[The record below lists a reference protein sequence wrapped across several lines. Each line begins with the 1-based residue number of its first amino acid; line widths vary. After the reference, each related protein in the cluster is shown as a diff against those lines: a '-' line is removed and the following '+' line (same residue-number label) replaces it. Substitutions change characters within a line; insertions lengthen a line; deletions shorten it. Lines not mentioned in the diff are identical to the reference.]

1 MSGYAFIRQRKKPL
15 LTVAM
20 ALVCVIF
27 INSYDSQKTAPLATS
42 SELSNNKIATQQV
55 DAQVSMP
62 ATKLETSLLADESA
76 EQESEVNDSRELIIK
91 NTPNWRFD
99 GVFLDHF
106 TELKQRAQQGDVEA
120 NYLIAQNLK
129 YCFNAPLDEQVLEVK
144 LAEIYEFSDAGEIQS
159 RVLDKYEYCQGLD
172 LATRRSFYSYLAEAA
187 ENGSAYAQQTFAGLT
202 PEFYMK
208 SQFPEK
214 LSRAEFIKNRDS
226 FKERKTVFLEQAAKQ
241 GSEQALMSLASMYYS
256 EQVGEH
262 SAAKAYAINRLIMEI
277 TQNNDVY
284 NRYAWFEQRQ
294 YPTLSDEELSIANN
308 LFEQWLLQINKNGTL
323 YLKH

>member
-1 MSGYAFIRQRKKPL
+1 MSRYAFIRQGIKPFLIAVL
-15 LTVAM
+15 LF
-20 ALVCVIF
+20 VIYIF
-27 INSYDSQKTAPLATS
+27 FSREAAIFATNSESSNDIKT
-42 SELSNNKIATQQV
+42 TQQV
-55 DAQVSMP
+55 VAQLSMP
-62 ATKLETSLLADESA
+62 AIKLETSLLADESD
-76 EQESEVNDSRELIIK
+76 EQGSEVNDSRELIIK
-91 NTPNWRFD
+91 KPPNWRFD
-99 GVFLDHF
+99 GVLIEHF
-106 TELKQRAQQGDVEA
+106 TELKQRAQQGDAEA
-120 NYLIAQNLK
+120 NYLIGLNLK
-129 YCFNAPLDEQVLEVK
+129 YCFNAPLDEQALEVK
-144 LAEIYEFSDAGEIQS
+144 LAEIYEFSDAGDIQS
-159 RVLDKYEYCQGLD
+159 HVLDKYEYCQGLD

-308 LFEQWLLQINKNGTL
+308 FFEQWLLQINKNGTL

>member
-1 MSGYAFIRQRKKPL
+1 MFEYVAVKQGKKPFL
-15 LTVAM
+15 IV
-20 ALVCVIF
+20 
-27 INSYDSQKTAPLATS
+27 APLLVLGVLVYKYSFRTAAPITTS
-42 SELSNNKIATQQV
+42 SEQINAQNTKAQHQV
-55 DAQVSMP
+55 EEQVSVP
-62 ATKLETSLLADESA
+62 ATSLLVVKSA
-76 EQESEVNDSRELIIK
+76 EKGSIVNDSREFIIK
-91 NTPNWRFD
+91 NAPNWRFD

-106 TELKQRAQQGDVEA
+106 VELKQRAQQGDVEA

-129 YCFNAPLDEQVLEVK
+129 YCFNAPLDEQALEEK
-144 LAEIYEFSDAGEIQS
+144 LAEIYEFSDAGDIQS

-202 PEFYMK
+202 PELYMK
-208 SQFPEK
+208 SQFPDK
-214 LSRAEFIKNRDS
+214 LSRAEFIKNRDN
-226 FKERKTVFLEQAAKQ
+226 FKQRKTAFLEQAAKQ

-294 YPTLSDEELSIANN
+294 YPTLSDDELSIANN
-308 LFEQWLLQINKNGTL
+308 LFDQWLLQIKLNGTL
-323 YLKH
+323 YPKH

>member
-1 MSGYAFIRQRKKPL
+1 MSGDAFVRQGVKPFLIVVLVL
-15 LTVAM
+15 LF
-20 ALVCVIF
+20 VIYIYF
-27 INSYDSQKTAPLATS
+27 SREAAIFATNSESSNDTTASQHV
-42 SELSNNKIATQQV
+42 E
-55 DAQVSMP
+55 AQANIS
-62 ATKLETSLLADESA
+62 ATKPDTSLLADESA
-76 EQESEVNDSRELIIK
+76 EQGSEANDSREFIIK
-91 NTPNWRFD
+91 NAPKWRFD
-99 GVFLDHF
+99 GVFIDHF
-106 TELKQRAQQGDVEA
+106 TELKQRAKQGDAEA

-129 YCFNAPLDEQVLEVK
+129 YCFNAPLDAEALEAT
-144 LAEIYEFSDAGEIQS
+144 LAESYEFSDAGDTQN
-159 RVLDKYEYCQGLD
+159 RVLEKYEYCKGVD
-172 LATRRSFYSYLAEAA
+172 LATRRSFYRYLAMAA
-187 ENGSAYAQQTFAGLT
+187 EQGSAFAQQTFAGLT

-214 LSRAEFIKNRDS
+214 LSRAEFIKNRDG

-308 LFEQWLLQINKNGTL
+308 LFDQWLLQIKQNGTL

>member
-1 MSGYAFIRQRKKPL
+1 MSGYAFVRQGVKPFLIVVLVL
-15 LTVAM
+15 LF
-20 ALVCVIF
+20 VIYIYF
-27 INSYDSQKTAPLATS
+27 SREAAIFATNSESSNDTTASQHV
-42 SELSNNKIATQQV
+42 E
-55 DAQVSMP
+55 AQANIS
-62 ATKLETSLLADESA
+62 ATKPDASLLADESA
-76 EQESEVNDSRELIIK
+76 EQGSEANDSREFIIK
-91 NTPNWRFD
+91 NAPKWRFD
-99 GVFLDHF
+99 GVFIDHF
-106 TELKQRAQQGDVEA
+106 TELKQRAKQGDAEA

-129 YCFNAPLDEQVLEVK
+129 YCFNAPLDAEALEAT
-144 LAEIYEFSDAGEIQS
+144 LAESYEFSDAGDTQN
-159 RVLDKYEYCQGLD
+159 RVLEKYEYCQGVD
-172 LATRRSFYSYLAEAA
+172 LATRRSFYRYLAMAA
-187 ENGSAYAQQTFAGLT
+187 EQGSAFAQQTFAGLT

-214 LSRAEFIKNRDS
+214 LSRAEFIKNRDG

-308 LFEQWLLQINKNGTL
+308 LFDQWLLQIKQNGTL

>member
-1 MSGYAFIRQRKKPL
+1 MSWHAFVRQGIKPFLIVVL
-15 LTVAM
+15 LF
-20 ALVCVIF
+20 VIYIF
-27 INSYDSQKTAPLATS
+27 FSREAAIFVTN
-42 SELSNNKIATQQV
+42 SELSNDTKATQHV
-55 DAQVSMP
+55 EAQASIP
-62 ATKLETSLLADESA
+62 ATKPAASLLADEST
-76 EQESEVNDSRELIIK
+76 EQGSEVNDSRELIIK
-91 NTPNWRFD
+91 NAPKWRFD
-99 GVFLDHF
+99 GVLIDHL
-106 TELKQRAQQGDVEA
+106 TELKQRAEQGDAEA
-120 NYLIAQNLK
+120 SYLIAQNLK
-129 YCFNAPLDEQVLEVK
+129 YCFNAPLDAEALEAT
-144 LAEIYEFSDAGEIQS
+144 LTESYEFSDAGDTQNRALE
-159 RVLDKYEYCQGLD
+159 KYEYCQGVD
-172 LATRRSFYSYLAEAA
+172 LATRRSFYRYLVMAA
-187 ENGSAYAQQTFAGLT
+187 EKGSAFAQQTFAGLT

-294 YPTLSDEELSIANN
+294 YPTLSDEELNIANN
-308 LFEQWLLQINKNGTL
+308 FFEQWLLQIKQNGSL
-323 YLKH
+323 YPQN

>member
-1 MSGYAFIRQRKKPL
+1 MSGYAFIRQRIKPFLIVVLAL
-15 LTVAM
+15 LFVMYIYFSQESA
-20 ALVCVIF
+20 IF
-27 INSYDSQKTAPLATS
+27 ATNSESLNDIKTTQK
-42 SELSNNKIATQQV
+42 V
-55 DAQVSMP
+55 VAQVSMT
-62 ATKLETSLLADESA
+62 ATKPDTSLLADESA
-76 EQESEVNDSRELIIK
+76 EQGSEVNGSRELIIK
-91 NTPNWRFD
+91 NAPKWHFD
-99 GVFLDHF
+99 GVFIDYF
-106 TELKQRAQQGDVEA
+106 TGLKQRAEQGDAEA

-129 YCFNAPLDEQVLEVK
+129 YCFNAPLDEQALEEK
-144 LAEIYEFSDAGEIQS
+144 LAEIYEFSDAGDIQS

-308 LFEQWLLQINKNGTL
+308 LFDQWLLQIKKNGTL

>member
-1 MSGYAFIRQRKKPL
+1 MSRYAFIRQGIKPFLIVVL
-15 LTVAM
+15 LFVMYIYFSQEA
-20 ALVCVIF
+20 AIF
-27 INSYDSQKTAPLATS
+27 ATNSESSNDIKTTQK
-42 SELSNNKIATQQV
+42 V
-55 DAQVSMP
+55 VAQVSMP
-62 ATKLETSLLADESA
+62 ATKPDTSLLADETA
-76 EQESEVNDSRELIIK
+76 EQGSEVNDSHELIIK
-91 NTPNWRFD
+91 NTPNWHFD
-99 GVFLDHF
+99 GVFIDHF

-129 YCFNAPLDEQVLEVK
+129 YCFNAPLDEQAFEEK
-144 LAEIYEFSDAGEIQS
+144 LAEIYEFSDAGDIQS
-159 RVLDKYEYCQGLD
+159 RVLDKYEYCQGVD

-308 LFEQWLLQINKNGTL
+308 LFEQWLLQIKQNGTL
-323 YLKH
+323 YPKN

>member
-1 MSGYAFIRQRKKPL
+1 MSGHAFVRQGIKPFLIVVL
-15 LTVAM
+15 LF
-20 ALVCVIF
+20 VIYIYF
-27 INSYDSQKTAPLATS
+27 SREAAIFVTNSES
-42 SELSNNKIATQQV
+42 SNDTKATQHV
-55 DAQVSMP
+55 EAQASIP
-62 ATKLETSLLADESA
+62 ATKPAASLLAEESA
-76 EQESEVNDSRELIIK
+76 EQGSEVNDSRELIIK
-91 NTPNWRFD
+91 NALKWRFD
-99 GVFLDHF
+99 GVLIDHL
-106 TELKQRAQQGDVEA
+106 TELKQRAEQGDAEA
-120 NYLIAQNLK
+120 SYLIAQNLK
-129 YCFNAPLDEQVLEVK
+129 YCFNAPLDVEALEAT
-144 LAEIYEFSDAGEIQS
+144 LTESYEFSDAGDTQN
-159 RVLDKYEYCQGLD
+159 RVLEKYEYCQGVD
-172 LATRRSFYSYLAEAA
+172 LATRRSFYRYLVMAA

-214 LSRAEFIKNRDS
+214 LSRAEFIKNRDN

-308 LFEQWLLQINKNGTL
+308 LFEQWLLQIKQNGTL
-323 YLKH
+323 YPKN

>member
-1 MSGYAFIRQRKKPL
+1 MSGYAFVRQGVKPFLIVVLVL
-15 LTVAM
+15 LF
-20 ALVCVIF
+20 VIYIYF
-27 INSYDSQKTAPLATS
+27 SREAAIFATNSESSNDTTASQHV
-42 SELSNNKIATQQV
+42 E
-55 DAQVSMP
+55 AQANIS
-62 ATKLETSLLADESA
+62 ATKPDASLLADESA
-76 EQESEVNDSRELIIK
+76 EQGSEANDSREFIIK
-91 NTPNWRFD
+91 NAPKWRFD
-99 GVFLDHF
+99 GVFIDHF
-106 TELKQRAQQGDVEA
+106 TELKQRAKQGDAEA

-129 YCFNAPLDEQVLEVK
+129 YCFNAPLDAEALEAT
-144 LAEIYEFSDAGEIQS
+144 LAESYEFSDAGDTQN
-159 RVLDKYEYCQGLD
+159 RVLEKYEYCQGLD
-172 LATRRSFYSYLAEAA
+172 LATRRSFYRYLTMAA
-187 ENGSAYAQQTFAGLT
+187 EQGSAFAQQTFAGLT

-208 SQFPEK
+208 SQFPDK
-214 LSRAEFIKNRDS
+214 LSRAEFIKSRDN
-226 FKERKTVFLEQAAKQ
+226 FKERKTAFLEQAAKQ

-308 LFEQWLLQINKNGTL
+308 LFDQWLLQIKQNGTL

>member
-1 MSGYAFIRQRKKPL
+1 MSGYAFVRQGVKPFLIVVLVL
-15 LTVAM
+15 LF
-20 ALVCVIF
+20 VIYIYF
-27 INSYDSQKTAPLATS
+27 SREAAIFATNSESSNDTTASQHV
-42 SELSNNKIATQQV
+42 E
-55 DAQVSMP
+55 AQANIS
-62 ATKLETSLLADESA
+62 ATKPDASLLADESA
-76 EQESEVNDSRELIIK
+76 EQGSEANDSREFIIK
-91 NTPNWRFD
+91 NAPKWRFD
-99 GVFLDHF
+99 GVFIDHF
-106 TELKQRAQQGDVEA
+106 TELKQRAKQGDAEA

-129 YCFNAPLDEQVLEVK
+129 YCFNAPLDAEALEAT
-144 LAEIYEFSDAGEIQS
+144 LAESYEFSDAGDTQN
-159 RVLDKYEYCQGLD
+159 RVLEKYEYCQGLD
-172 LATRRSFYSYLAEAA
+172 LATRRSFYRYLTMAA
-187 ENGSAYAQQTFAGLT
+187 EQGSAFAQQTFAGLT

-214 LSRAEFIKNRDS
+214 LSRAEFIKNRDG

-308 LFEQWLLQINKNGTL
+308 LFDQWLLQIKLNGTL

>member
-1 MSGYAFIRQRKKPL
+1 MSGHAFVRQGIKPFLIVVL
-15 LTVAM
+15 LF
-20 ALVCVIF
+20 VIYIF
-27 INSYDSQKTAPLATS
+27 FSREAAIFVTNSES
-42 SELSNNKIATQQV
+42 SNDTKATQHIE
-55 DAQVSMP
+55 AQVSIP
-62 ATKLETSLLADESA
+62 ATKPAASLLAEESA
-76 EQESEVNDSRELIIK
+76 EQGSEVNDSRELIIK
-91 NTPNWRFD
+91 NAPKWRFD
-99 GVFLDHF
+99 GVLIDHL
-106 TELKQRAQQGDVEA
+106 TELKQRAEQGDAEA
-120 NYLIAQNLK
+120 SYLIAQNLK
-129 YCFNAPLDEQVLEVK
+129 YCFNAPLDAEALEAT
-144 LAEIYEFSDAGEIQS
+144 LTESYEFSDAGDTQN
-159 RVLDKYEYCQGLD
+159 RVLEKYEYCQGVD
-172 LATRRSFYSYLAEAA
+172 LATRRSFYRYLVMAA
-187 ENGSAYAQQTFAGLT
+187 EKGSAYAQQTFAGLT

-214 LSRAEFIKNRDS
+214 LSRAEFIKNRDN

-308 LFEQWLLQINKNGTL
+308 LFEQWLLQIKQNGTL
-323 YLKH
+323 YPKI

>member
-1 MSGYAFIRQRKKPL
+1 MSRYAFIRQGIKPFLIVVL
-15 LTVAM
+15 LF
-20 ALVCVIF
+20 VIYIF
-27 INSYDSQKTAPLATS
+27 FSREAAIFATNSESLNDIKT
-42 SELSNNKIATQQV
+42 TQQV
-55 DAQVSMP
+55 VEQVSMP
-62 ATKLETSLLADESA
+62 ATKLETSLLADESD
-76 EQESEVNDSRELIIK
+76 EQGSEVNDSRELIIK
-91 NTPNWRFD
+91 NPPNWRFD
-99 GVFLDHF
+99 GVLIDHF
-106 TELKQRAQQGDVEA
+106 TELKQRAQQGDAEA
-120 NYLIAQNLK
+120 SYLIAQNLK
-129 YCFNAPLDEQVLEVK
+129 YCFNAPLDEQALEVK
-144 LAEIYEFSDAGEIQS
+144 LAEIYEFSDAGDIQS

-294 YPTLSDEELSIANN
+294 YPTLTDEELSIANN
-308 LFEQWLLQINKNGTL
+308 LFEQWLLQIKENGTL
-323 YLKH
+323 YSKN

>member
-1 MSGYAFIRQRKKPL
+1 MSGHAFVRQGIKPFLIVVL
-15 LTVAM
+15 LF
-20 ALVCVIF
+20 VIYIF
-27 INSYDSQKTAPLATS
+27 FSREAAIFVTN
-42 SELSNNKIATQQV
+42 SELSNNTKATQQV
-55 DAQVSMP
+55 EAQASIP
-62 ATKLETSLLADESA
+62 ATKPAASLLAEEST
-76 EQESEVNDSRELIIK
+76 EQGIEVNDSRELIIK
-91 NTPNWRFD
+91 NAPKWRFD
-99 GVFLDHF
+99 GVLIDHL
-106 TELKQRAQQGDVEA
+106 TELKQRAEQGDAEA

-129 YCFNAPLDEQVLEVK
+129 YCFNAPLDAEALEAT
-144 LAEIYEFSDAGEIQS
+144 LAESYEFSDAGDTQNRALE
-159 RVLDKYEYCQGLD
+159 KYEYCQGVD
-172 LATRRSFYSYLAEAA
+172 LATRRSFYRYLAMAA
-187 ENGSAYAQQTFAGLT
+187 EKGSAFAQQTFAGLT

-214 LSRAEFIKNRDS
+214 LSRAEFIKNRDN

-308 LFEQWLLQINKNGTL
+308 FFDQWLLQIKQNGTL
-323 YLKH
+323 YPKN

>member
-1 MSGYAFIRQRKKPL
+1 MSGYAFVRQGVKPFLIVVLVL
-15 LTVAM
+15 LF
-20 ALVCVIF
+20 VIYIYSSREAAIF
-27 INSYDSQKTAPLATS
+27 ATNSESSNDTTASQHV
-42 SELSNNKIATQQV
+42 E
-55 DAQVSMP
+55 AQANIS
-62 ATKLETSLLADESA
+62 ATKPDASLLADESA
-76 EQESEVNDSRELIIK
+76 EQGSEANDSREFIIK
-91 NTPNWRFD
+91 NAPKWRFD
-99 GVFLDHF
+99 GVFIDHF
-106 TELKQRAQQGDVEA
+106 TELKQRAKQGDAEA

-129 YCFNAPLDEQVLEVK
+129 YCFNAPLDAEALEAT
-144 LAEIYEFSDAGEIQS
+144 LAESYEFSDAGDTQN
-159 RVLDKYEYCQGLD
+159 RVLEKYEYCEGVD
-172 LATRRSFYSYLAEAA
+172 LATRRSFYRYLTMAA
-187 ENGSAYAQQTFAGLT
+187 EQGSAFAQQTFAGLT

-214 LSRAEFIKNRDS
+214 LSRAEFIKNRDG

-308 LFEQWLLQINKNGTL
+308 LFDQWLLQIKQNGTL

>member
-1 MSGYAFIRQRKKPL
+1 MSGYAFVRQGVKPFLIVVLVL
-15 LTVAM
+15 LF
-20 ALVCVIF
+20 VIYIYF
-27 INSYDSQKTAPLATS
+27 SREAAIFATNSESSNDTTASQRV
-42 SELSNNKIATQQV
+42 E
-55 DAQVSMP
+55 AQANIS
-62 ATKLETSLLADESA
+62 ATKPDTSLLADESA
-76 EQESEVNDSRELIIK
+76 EQGSEANDSREFIIK
-91 NTPNWRFD
+91 NAPKWRFD
-99 GVFLDHF
+99 GVLIDHF
-106 TELKQRAQQGDVEA
+106 TELKQRAKQGDAEA

-129 YCFNAPLDEQVLEVK
+129 YCFNAPLDAEALEAT
-144 LAEIYEFSDAGEIQS
+144 LAESYEFSDAGDTQN
-159 RVLDKYEYCQGLD
+159 RVLEKYEYCQGLD
-172 LATRRSFYSYLAEAA
+172 LATRRSFYRYLAMAA
-187 ENGSAYAQQTFAGLT
+187 EQGSAFAQQTFARLT

-214 LSRAEFIKNRDS
+214 LLRAEFIKNRDG

-308 LFEQWLLQINKNGTL
+308 LFEQWLLQIKQNGTL
-323 YLKH
+323 YLMH

>member
-1 MSGYAFIRQRKKPL
+1 MSGYAFVRQGVKPFLIVVLVL
-15 LTVAM
+15 LF
-20 ALVCVIF
+20 VIYIYF
-27 INSYDSQKTAPLATS
+27 SREAAIFATNSESSNDTTASQHV
-42 SELSNNKIATQQV
+42 E
-55 DAQVSMP
+55 AQANIS
-62 ATKLETSLLADESA
+62 ATKPDASLLADESA
-76 EQESEVNDSRELIIK
+76 EQGSEANDSREFIIK
-91 NTPNWRFD
+91 NAPKWRFD
-99 GVFLDHF
+99 GVFIDYF
-106 TELKQRAQQGDVEA
+106 TELKQRAKQGDAEA

-129 YCFNAPLDEQVLEVK
+129 YCFNAPLDAEALEAT
-144 LAEIYEFSDAGEIQS
+144 LAESYEFSDAGDTQN
-159 RVLDKYEYCQGLD
+159 RVLEKYEYCEGVD
-172 LATRRSFYSYLAEAA
+172 LATRRSFYRYLAMAA
-187 ENGSAYAQQTFAGLT
+187 EQGSAFAQQTFAGLT

-294 YPTLSDEELSIANN
+294 YPTLSDDELSIANN
-308 LFEQWLLQINKNGTL
+308 LYDQWLLQIKQNGTL
-323 YLKH
+323 YPKN

>member
-1 MSGYAFIRQRKKPL
+1 MSRYAFIRQGIKPFLIVVL
-15 LTVAM
+15 LF
-20 ALVCVIF
+20 VIYIYF
-27 INSYDSQKTAPLATS
+27 SREAAIFATNSESLNDIKT
-42 SELSNNKIATQQV
+42 TQQV
-55 DAQVSMP
+55 VEQVSMP
-62 ATKLETSLLADESA
+62 AIKLETSLLADESD
-76 EQESEVNDSRELIIK
+76 EQGSEVNDSRELIIK
-91 NTPNWRFD
+91 NPPNWRFD
-99 GVFLDHF
+99 GVLIDHL
-106 TELKQRAQQGDVEA
+106 TELKQRAEQGDAEA
-120 NYLIAQNLK
+120 NYLIALNLK
-129 YCFNAPLDEQVLEVK
+129 YCFNAPLDEQALEVK
-144 LAEIYEFSDAGEIQS
+144 LAEIYEFSDAGDIQS
-159 RVLDKYEYCQGLD
+159 RVLDKYEYCQGVD
-172 LATRRSFYSYLAEAA
+172 LATRRSFYRYLAMAA

-308 LFEQWLLQINKNGTL
+308 LFEQWLLQIKQNGTL
-323 YLKH
+323 YSKN

>member
-1 MSGYAFIRQRKKPL
+1 MSRYAFIRQGIKPFLIAVL
-15 LTVAM
+15 LF
-20 ALVCVIF
+20 VIYIF
-27 INSYDSQKTAPLATS
+27 FSREAAIFATNSESSNDIKT
-42 SELSNNKIATQQV
+42 TQQV
-55 DAQVSMP
+55 VAQLSMP
-62 ATKLETSLLADESA
+62 AIKLETSLLADESD
-76 EQESEVNDSRELIIK
+76 EQGSEVNDSRELIIK
-91 NTPNWRFD
+91 KPPNWRFD
-99 GVFLDHF
+99 GVLIEHF
-106 TELKQRAQQGDVEA
+106 TELKQRAQQGDAEA
-120 NYLIAQNLK
+120 NYLIGLNLK
-129 YCFNAPLDEQVLEVK
+129 YCFNAPLDEQALEVK
-144 LAEIYEFSDAGEIQS
+144 LAEIYEFSDAGDIQS
-159 RVLDKYEYCQGLD
+159 HVLDKYEYCQGLD

>member
-1 MSGYAFIRQRKKPL
+1 MSRYAFIRQGIKPFLIAVL
-15 LTVAM
+15 LF
-20 ALVCVIF
+20 VIYKF
-27 INSYDSQKTAPLATS
+27 FSREAAIFATNSESSNDIKT
-42 SELSNNKIATQQV
+42 TQQV
-55 DAQVSMP
+55 VAQLSMP
-62 ATKLETSLLADESA
+62 AIKLETSLLADESD
-76 EQESEVNDSRELIIK
+76 EQGSEVNDSRELIIK
-91 NTPNWRFD
+91 KPPNWRFD
-99 GVFLDHF
+99 GVLIDHF
-106 TELKQRAQQGDVEA
+106 TELKQRAQQGDAEA
-120 NYLIAQNLK
+120 NYLIGLNLK
-129 YCFNAPLDEQVLEVK
+129 YCFNAPLDEQALEVK
-144 LAEIYEFSDAGEIQS
+144 LAEIYEFSDAGDIQS

-262 SAAKAYAINRLIMEI
+262 SAAKAYVINRLIMEI

-308 LFEQWLLQINKNGTL
+308 LFEQWLLQIKKNGTL
-323 YLKH
+323 YSKN

>member
-1 MSGYAFIRQRKKPL
+1 MSGHAFVRQGIKPFLIVVL
-15 LTVAM
+15 LF
-20 ALVCVIF
+20 VIYIYF
-27 INSYDSQKTAPLATS
+27 SREAAIFVTNSES
-42 SELSNNKIATQQV
+42 SNDTKATQHIE
-55 DAQVSMP
+55 AQVSIP
-62 ATKLETSLLADESA
+62 ATKPAASLLAEESA
-76 EQESEVNDSRELIIK
+76 EQGSEVNDSRELIIK
-91 NTPNWRFD
+91 NAPKWRFD
-99 GVFLDHF
+99 GVLIDHL
-106 TELKQRAQQGDVEA
+106 TELKQRAEQGDAEA

-129 YCFNAPLDEQVLEVK
+129 YCFNAPLDAEALEAT
-144 LAEIYEFSDAGEIQS
+144 LAESYEFSDAGDTQNRALE
-159 RVLDKYEYCQGLD
+159 KYEYCQGVD
-172 LATRRSFYSYLAEAA
+172 LATRRSFYRYLAMAA
-187 ENGSAYAQQTFAGLT
+187 EKGSAFAQQTFAGLT

-214 LSRAEFIKNRDS
+214 LSRAEFIKNRDG

-308 LFEQWLLQINKNGTL
+308 FFEQWLLQIKQNGTL
-323 YLKH
+323 YPKN

>member
-1 MSGYAFIRQRKKPL
+1 MFEYVAVKRGKKPFL
-15 LTVAM
+15 IV
-20 ALVCVIF
+20 
-27 INSYDSQKTAPLATS
+27 APLLVLGVLVYKYSFQTAAPITTS
-42 SELSNNKIATQQV
+42 SEQINAHSTKAQYQV
-55 DAQVSMP
+55 EEQVSVP
-62 ATKLETSLLADESA
+62 ATSLLADESV
-76 EQESEVNDSRELIIK
+76 EQGSEVNDSRELIIK
-91 NTPNWRFD
+91 NAPKWRFD
-99 GVFLDHF
+99 GVLIDHF
-106 TELKQRAQQGDVEA
+106 TELKQRAEQGDVEA

-129 YCFNAPLDEQVLEVK
+129 YCFNAPLDAEALEAT
-144 LAEIYEFSDAGEIQS
+144 LAESYEFSDAGDTQNRALE
-159 RVLDKYEYCQGLD
+159 KYEYCQGLD

-208 SQFPEK
+208 SQFPDK
-214 LSRAEFIKNRDS
+214 LSRAEFIKNRDN
-226 FKERKTVFLEQAAKQ
+226 FKQRKTAFLEQAAKQ

-308 LFEQWLLQINKNGTL
+308 LYDQWLLQIKQNGTL
-323 YLKH
+323 YPKN

>member
-1 MSGYAFIRQRKKPL
+1 MSGYAFVRQGVKPFLIVVLVL
-15 LTVAM
+15 LF
-20 ALVCVIF
+20 VIYIYF
-27 INSYDSQKTAPLATS
+27 SREAAIFATNSESSNDTTASQHV
-42 SELSNNKIATQQV
+42 E
-55 DAQVSMP
+55 AQANIS
-62 ATKLETSLLADESA
+62 ATKPDASLLADESA
-76 EQESEVNDSRELIIK
+76 EQGSEANDSREFIIK
-91 NTPNWRFD
+91 NAPKWRFD
-99 GVFLDHF
+99 GVFIDHF
-106 TELKQRAQQGDVEA
+106 TELKQRAKQGDAEA

-129 YCFNAPLDEQVLEVK
+129 YCFNAPLDAEALEAT
-144 LAEIYEFSDAGEIQS
+144 LAESYEFSDAGDTQN
-159 RVLDKYEYCQGLD
+159 RVLEKYEYCQGLD
-172 LATRRSFYSYLAEAA
+172 LATRRSFYRYLTMAA
-187 ENGSAYAQQTFAGLT
+187 EQGSAFAQQTFAGLT

-214 LSRAEFIKNRDS
+214 LSRAEFIKNRDG

-308 LFEQWLLQINKNGTL
+308 LFDQWLLQIKQNGTL

>member
-1 MSGYAFIRQRKKPL
+1 MSGHAFVRQGIKPFLIVVL
-15 LTVAM
+15 LF
-20 ALVCVIF
+20 VIYIYF
-27 INSYDSQKTAPLATS
+27 SREAAIFATNSES
-42 SELSNNKIATQQV
+42 SNDTKATQHIE
-55 DAQVSMP
+55 AQVSIP
-62 ATKLETSLLADESA
+62 ATKPAASLLAEESA
-76 EQESEVNDSRELIIK
+76 EQGSEVNDSRELIIK
-91 NTPNWRFD
+91 NAPKWRFD
-99 GVFLDHF
+99 GVLIDHL
-106 TELKQRAQQGDVEA
+106 TELKQRAEQGDAEA

-129 YCFNAPLDEQVLEVK
+129 YCFNAPLDAEALEAT
-144 LAEIYEFSDAGEIQS
+144 LAESYEFSDAGDTQNRALE
-159 RVLDKYEYCQGLD
+159 KYEYCQGVD
-172 LATRRSFYSYLAEAA
+172 LATRRSFYRYLAMAA
-187 ENGSAYAQQTFAGLT
+187 EKGSAFAQQTFAGLT

-308 LFEQWLLQINKNGTL
+308 FFEQWLLQIKQNGTL
-323 YLKH
+323 YPKN

>member
-1 MSGYAFIRQRKKPL
+1 MSGHAFVRQGIKPFLIVVL
-15 LTVAM
+15 LF
-20 ALVCVIF
+20 VIYIYF
-27 INSYDSQKTAPLATS
+27 SREAAIFVTNSES
-42 SELSNNKIATQQV
+42 SNDTKATQHIE
-55 DAQVSMP
+55 AQVSIP
-62 ATKLETSLLADESA
+62 ATKPAASLLAEESA
-76 EQESEVNDSRELIIK
+76 EQGSEVNDSRELIIK
-91 NTPNWRFD
+91 NAPKWRFD
-99 GVFLDHF
+99 GVLIDHL
-106 TELKQRAQQGDVEA
+106 TELKQRAEQGDAEA

-129 YCFNAPLDEQVLEVK
+129 YCFNAPLDAEALEAT
-144 LAEIYEFSDAGEIQS
+144 LAESYEFSDAGDTQNRALE
-159 RVLDKYEYCQGLD
+159 KYEYCQGVD
-172 LATRRSFYSYLAEAA
+172 LATRRSFYRYLAMAA
-187 ENGSAYAQQTFAGLT
+187 EKGSAFAQQTFAGLT

-308 LFEQWLLQINKNGTL
+308 FFEQWLLQIKQNGTL
-323 YLKH
+323 YPKN

>member
-1 MSGYAFIRQRKKPL
+1 MSGYAFVRQGVKPFLIVVL
-15 LTVAM
+15 LF
-20 ALVCVIF
+20 VIYIYF
-27 INSYDSQKTAPLATS
+27 SREAAIFATNSESSNDTTASQHV
-42 SELSNNKIATQQV
+42 E
-55 DAQVSMP
+55 AQANIS
-62 ATKLETSLLADESA
+62 ATKPDASLLADESA
-76 EQESEVNDSRELIIK
+76 EQGSEANDSREFIIK
-91 NTPNWRFD
+91 NAPKWRFD
-99 GVFLDHF
+99 GVFIDHF
-106 TELKQRAQQGDVEA
+106 TELKQRAKQGDAEA

-129 YCFNAPLDEQVLEVK
+129 YCFNAPLDAEALEAT
-144 LAEIYEFSDAGEIQS
+144 LAESYEFSDAGDTQN
-159 RVLDKYEYCQGLD
+159 RVLEKYEYCEGVD
-172 LATRRSFYSYLAEAA
+172 LATRRSFYRYLAMAA
-187 ENGSAYAQQTFAGLT
+187 EQGSAFAQQTFAGLT

-214 LSRAEFIKNRDS
+214 LSRAEFIKNRDG

-308 LFEQWLLQINKNGTL
+308 LFDQWLLQIKQNGTL

>member
-1 MSGYAFIRQRKKPL
+1 MFEYVAVKRGKKPFL
-15 LTVAM
+15 IV
-20 ALVCVIF
+20 
-27 INSYDSQKTAPLATS
+27 APLLVLGVLVYKYSFQTAAPITTS
-42 SELSNNKIATQQV
+42 SEQINAHSTKAQYQV
-55 DAQVSMP
+55 EEQVSVP
-62 ATKLETSLLADESA
+62 ATSLLADESV
-76 EQESEVNDSRELIIK
+76 EQGSEVNDSRELIIK
-91 NTPNWRFD
+91 NAPKWRFD
-99 GVFLDHF
+99 GVLIDHF
-106 TELKQRAQQGDVEA
+106 TELKQRAEQGDVEA

-129 YCFNAPLDEQVLEVK
+129 YCFNAPLDAEALEAT
-144 LAEIYEFSDAGEIQS
+144 LAESYEFSDAGDTQNRALE
-159 RVLDKYEYCQGLD
+159 KYEYCQGLD

-208 SQFPEK
+208 SQFPDK
-214 LSRAEFIKNRDS
+214 LSRAEFIKNRDN
-226 FKERKTVFLEQAAKQ
+226 FKQRKTAFLEQAAKQ

-308 LFEQWLLQINKNGTL
+308 LFDQWLYGSPVLKKLCAIN
-323 YLKH
+323 

>member
-1 MSGYAFIRQRKKPL
+1 MSGYAFVRQGVKPFLIVVLVL
-15 LTVAM
+15 LF
-20 ALVCVIF
+20 VIYIYF
-27 INSYDSQKTAPLATS
+27 SREAAIFATNSESSNDTTASQHV
-42 SELSNNKIATQQV
+42 E
-55 DAQVSMP
+55 AQANIS
-62 ATKLETSLLADESA
+62 ATKPDASLLADESA
-76 EQESEVNDSRELIIK
+76 EQGSEANDSREFIIK
-91 NTPNWRFD
+91 NAPKWRFD
-99 GVFLDHF
+99 GVFIDHF
-106 TELKQRAQQGDVEA
+106 TELKQRAKQGDAEA

-129 YCFNAPLDEQVLEVK
+129 YCFNAPLDAEALEAT
-144 LAEIYEFSDAGEIQS
+144 LAESYEFSDAGDTQN
-159 RVLDKYEYCQGLD
+159 RVLEKYEYCQGLD
-172 LATRRSFYSYLAEAA
+172 LATRRSFYRYLAMAA
-187 ENGSAYAQQTFAGLT
+187 EQGSAFAQQTFAGLT

-214 LSRAEFIKNRDS
+214 LSRAEFIKNRDG

-294 YPTLSDEELSIANN
+294 YPTLSDEKLSIANN
-308 LFEQWLLQINKNGTL
+308 LFDQWLLQIKQNGSL
-323 YLKH
+323 YPQN

>member
-1 MSGYAFIRQRKKPL
+1 MSGYAFVRQGVKPFLIVVLVL
-15 LTVAM
+15 LF
-20 ALVCVIF
+20 VIYIYF
-27 INSYDSQKTAPLATS
+27 SREAAIFATNSESSNDTTASQHV
-42 SELSNNKIATQQV
+42 E
-55 DAQVSMP
+55 AQANIS
-62 ATKLETSLLADESA
+62 ATKPDASLLADESA
-76 EQESEVNDSRELIIK
+76 EQGSEANDSREFIIK
-91 NTPNWRFD
+91 NAPKWRFD
-99 GVFLDHF
+99 GVFIDHF
-106 TELKQRAQQGDVEA
+106 TELKQRAKQGDAEA

-129 YCFNAPLDEQVLEVK
+129 YCFNAPLDAEALEAT
-144 LAEIYEFSDAGEIQS
+144 LAESYEFSDAGDTQN
-159 RVLDKYEYCQGLD
+159 RVLEKYEYCQGLD
-172 LATRRSFYSYLAEAA
+172 LATRRSFYRYLAMAA
-187 ENGSAYAQQTFAGLT
+187 EQGSAFAQQTFAGLT

-214 LSRAEFIKNRDS
+214 LSRAEFIKNRDG

-308 LFEQWLLQINKNGTL
+308 LFDQWLLQIKQNGTL